1 MPRGNP
7 GQPRKKQTPGKPRP
21 ARQKPHQ
28 RKTIK
33 LSDRLCP
40 IAENSL
46 NGTTSSIELGLSM
59 VEDSAKQALAG
70 NEQEIERLSRFGVEA
85 KLTESGPVVVYKAD
99 GEVAAWIV

>member
-1 MPRGNP
+1 
-7 GQPRKKQTPGKPRP
+7 
-21 ARQKPHQ
+21 
-28 RKTIK
+28 
-33 LSDRLCP
+33 
-40 IAENSL
+40 
-46 NGTTSSIELGLSM
+46 M

>member
-1 MPRGNP
+1 MPKGNP

-21 ARQKPHQ
+21 NRQKPHQ

-33 LSDRLCP
+33 LSDRLVP

-46 NGTTSSIELGLSM
+46 NGTTSSIELGLSII
-59 VEDSAKQALAG
+59 EYLAKQASIGDEQAIEFLA
-70 NEQEIERLSRFGVEA
+70 RFGVEA
-85 KLTESGPVVVYKAD
+85 KIEECSPIVVYKPD